1 MGDIGVTPT
10 EEERNRLMTGSDIGG
25 PGPSADTSVMAGSG
39 SIYSPTKE
47 RRGWI
52 PISLK
57 LAIALPHAIYRQRQ
71 VMPATIGRPGRPGR
85 QACQMPFAF
94 TLG

>member
-1 MGDIGVTPT
+1 VNLPRELLQFSRSAQLDPIEAV
-10 EEERNRLMTGSDIGG
+10 EIALNRAPRKIEN
-25 PGPSADTSVMAGSG
+25 
-39 SIYSPTKE
+39 IYLKE